1 MDVLTYMASF
11 GALQGILL
19 LVFITFRQR
28 HPGNLPLALFLLV
41 FSLRLAT
48 IPTWNYSVL
57 ASHPWFYPATSPLPF
72 LFGPL
77 LWWYAWSSGNNLQKK
92 PPMLFL
98 HFIPWIVETLAIIVS
113 VYTIPR
119 GEYYALMKSIFAG
132 HPPNWLTIR
141 NGLKVV
147 SNVIYLILTGCI
159 AFGKLS
165 LSLPRFRRVWLRSL
179 TVFPGVVLV
188 FFGYVALFPE
198 ATRRLTGGSA
208 AAFLI
213 LSTTMVALI
222 YAVSFL
228 LLIAPE
234 RNDRGRASLIMKNE
248 PLCSD
253 LECKRLVRQ
262 VNEQFNKGAFQDPD
276 LTLKDLAVK
285 LNVNSNRLSF
295 AINTTCD
302 SSFRTFLNSRRI
314 DFFINRIRLE
324 DHRKF
329 SILDIAFDA
338 GFSSKST
345 FNRVFKNTYGITP
358 SKFAENP
365 MQQIE
370 NIIGSGSGVKRD
382 ILL

>member
-1 MDVLTYMASF
+1 MHVLTYTASF

-19 LVFITFRQR
+19 LVFITLRQR
-28 HPGNLPLALFLLV
+28 HPGNLPLALFLMV

-48 IPTWNYSVL
+48 IPTWNYSIL
-57 ASHPWFYPATSPLPF
+57 ASHPWLYPATSPLPF

-77 LWWYAWSSGNNLQKK
+77 LWWYALSSGNNFQKK
-92 PPMLFL
+92 PPILFL
-98 HFIPWIVETLAIIVS
+98 HFIPWIVETLAIMVS
-113 VYTIPR
+113 VYTVPR
-119 GEYYALMKSIFAG
+119 GEYYELMKSIFAG
-132 HPPNWLTIR
+132 QPPDWLTVR

-147 SNVIYLILTGCI
+147 SNVIYLILTGGI
-159 AFGKLS
+159 AFGKS
-165 LSLPRFRRVWLRSL
+165 SHNMPRVRRVWLRSL

-188 FFGYVALFPE
+188 VFGYVALFPE

-208 AAFLI
+208 ASFLI
-213 LSTTMVALI
+213 LSITMAALI

-234 RNDRGRASLIMKNE
+234 RNDGGRASLIMKND

-253 LECKRLVRQ
+253 LECKRLVSR

-276 LTLKDLAVK
+276 LTLADLAVQLK
-285 LNVNSNRLSF
+285 VNSNRLSF
-295 AINTTCD
+295 AINTTCN
-302 SSFRTFLNSRRI
+302 SSFRTLLNSRRI
-314 DFFINRIRLE
+314 NFFINRIRLE
-324 DHRKF
+324 DLKKS
-329 SILDIAFDA
+329 SILNIAFDA

-358 SKFAENP
+358 SEFAENP
-365 MQQIE
+365 MREIE
-370 NIIGSGSGVKRD
+370 NSNGSGPGEKRE